1 VVIPVTQGL
10 SGSDD
15 DESEQRDSG
24 DEDSAASDSD
34 SNSEGESEG
43 SSFMGKEKEAKGDLP
58 APLSPAVPLLRTT
71 RTRMGTFGSREDMDQ
86 VTEGK

>member
-1 VVIPVTQGL
+1 VTQGS

-15 DESEQRDSG
+15 EENEQRDSS
-24 DEDSAASDSD
+24 DDDSAASDSD

-43 SSFMGKEKEAKGDLP
+43 SGFVGKEKEAKGDPP

-71 RTRMGTFGSREDMDQ
+71 RTRMGTFGSRDDMDR